1 MRFFFRKHE
10 KLTSEKEI
18 DQLFLKGRSSFLYPI
33 KSIFLITE
41 GEVACCKVLVTVSK
55 KNLKNA
61 SDRNLIKRRLREV
74 YRLNSQQL
82 KAKIVEKN
90 VCVNIAL
97 IYSSS
102 KIIPYENIESLVI
115 KHLSNL
121 VEKIEK
127 REKPIQ

>member
-1 MRFFFRKHE
+1 MRFFFRKKE

-18 DQLFLKGRSSFLYPI
+18 DQLFLKGKSSFLYPI
-33 KSIFLITE
+33 KSIFLIAD
-41 GEVACCKVLVTVSK
+41 GDAPICKVLVTVSK

-61 SDRNLIKRRLREV
+61 SDRNLIKRRLREA

-82 KAKIVEKN
+82 KAKIVEKK
-90 VCVNIAL
+90 VCVSLAF

-102 KIIPYENIESLVI
+102 KIIPYENIEPLVI

-121 VEKIEK
+121 AEKIEK
-127 REKPIQ
+127 RGKPNQ